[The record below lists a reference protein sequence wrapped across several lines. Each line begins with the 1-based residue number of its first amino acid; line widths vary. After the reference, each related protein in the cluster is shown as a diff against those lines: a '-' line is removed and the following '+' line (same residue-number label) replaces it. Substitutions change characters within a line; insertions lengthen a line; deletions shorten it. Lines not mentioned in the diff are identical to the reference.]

1 MVLVQFVHYSEGL
14 QELGEVDA
22 AVLVEVDASR
32 QGVDCPVV
40 EGDAQVT
47 AEETPGVAELVQ
59 GDKTWTWI
67 CTNNEYLETHLNKVL
82 VIPATGGFEMS
93 GCTSDLNDLCL

>member
-1 MVLVQFVHYSEGL
+1 MHHSEGF

-22 AVLVEVDASR
+22 AILVEVDAPC
-32 QGVDCPVV
+32 QGIDGAVV
-40 EGDAQVT
+40 KGNAQVT

-67 CTNNEYLETHLNKVL
+67 PTNNEYPETHLKRQL
-82 VIPATGGFEMS
+82 GTPS
-93 GCTSDLNDLCL
+93 R